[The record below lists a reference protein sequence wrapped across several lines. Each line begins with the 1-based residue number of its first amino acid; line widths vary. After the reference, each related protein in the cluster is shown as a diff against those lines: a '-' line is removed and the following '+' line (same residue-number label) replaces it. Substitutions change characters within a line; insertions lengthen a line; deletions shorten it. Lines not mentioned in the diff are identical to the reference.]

1 MDFDFKNPVHFIA
14 LLLVLLS
21 FLMFVV
27 VPIFTYFGMFGDV
40 ASTTAQLNEFPEGF
54 KIVFEIFA
62 LLLQLT
68 LVLILFVIVPFVW
81 YKIVNKFSL
90 PQMTDAI
97 RLKKDR
103 IDMAFVYGILTAAV
117 MLGIVIGVGVLLT
130 LLGFD
135 LENAGNIQDIEQI
148 FSIPATF
155 ILITIQPVAEELF
168 YRGFL
173 LEKLEKISSAPVAIA
188 STAVLFG
195 LAHLTT
201 GNVYPALLTG
211 IAGAVL
217 AVLVIKTKNLTAAI
231 IAHILF
237 NVASFAMY
245 TLGQSIV

>member
-1 MDFDFKNPVHFIA
+1 MDFDFKNPAHLIA
-14 LLLVLLS
+14 LFLLILS
-21 FLMFVV
+21 FLMFVA

-40 ASTTAQLNEFPEGF
+40 ASTTAQLNEYPEGF
-54 KIVFEIFA
+54 KIIFEIFA
-62 LLLQLT
+62 LLMQLT

-81 YKIVNKFSL
+81 YKLVNKFSL
-90 PQMTDAI
+90 SQMTDAI
-97 RLKKDR
+97 RLKKER
-103 IDMAFVYGILTAAV
+103 IDMAFVYGVLSAAV
-117 MLGIVIGVGVLLT
+117 MLGIIIGIGIILT

-135 LENAGNIQDIEQI
+135 LEDAGNIQDIEQL
-148 FSIPATF
+148 FSIPATL
-155 ILITIQPVAEELF
+155 ILITVQPVAEELF

-173 LEKLEKISSAPVAIA
+173 LEKLEKLSSAPVAITG
-188 STAVLFG
+188 TAILFG

-201 GNVYPALLTG
+201 GNLYPALLTG